1 MSEIEKIYARTFN
14 TTSGKQVISHLRAMT
29 IERVLGS
36 NVSDADLRWVAA
48 QSALVHHIENLIKRG
63 NNPT

>member
-1 MSEIEKIYARTFN
+1 MSEIEKNYARTFN

-36 NVSDADLRWVAA
+36 NISDADLRWIAA

>member
-1 MSEIEKIYARTFN
+1 MSEIEKNYARTFN
-14 TTSGKQVISHLRAMT
+14 TPSGKQVLSHLRAMT